1 MMKTQD
7 KPPKKKSPAK
17 ERDSDPPGRHRP
29 TGGRPAAT
37 EEPAGDKASETSD
50 SPSREEVVSTWSK
63 PVTNQDEQEKIT
75 NAGEGDIPI
84 ANK

>member
-1 MMKTQD
+1 MKTPD
-7 KPPKKKSPAK
+7 KPPKKKSPGK
-17 ERDSDPPGRHRP
+17 ERSTDPS
-29 TGGRPAAT
+29 GGRRPASGRSGAGK
-37 EEPAGDKASETSD
+37 EPAGENESETSD
-50 SPSREEVVSTWSK
+50 SPSREEVVSTWAK